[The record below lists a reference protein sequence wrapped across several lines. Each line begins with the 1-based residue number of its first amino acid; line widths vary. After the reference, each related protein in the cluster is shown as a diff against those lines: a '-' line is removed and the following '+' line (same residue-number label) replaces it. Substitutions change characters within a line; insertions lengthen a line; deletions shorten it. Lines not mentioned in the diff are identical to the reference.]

1 MLFRK
6 FFDHDMLGFES
17 GCEGRCGSA
26 AARIGNLALV
36 SRSINSEYS
45 NLPYN
50 EKRQR
55 FLNKRAL
62 EKRSDSLKMDLI
74 YSSNE
79 WGDARAAEHQAA
91 MQATMQRHYQRRFA
105 VE

>member
-1 MLFRK
+1 MERLR
-6 FFDHDMLGFES
+6 
-17 GCEGRCGSA
+17 
-26 AARIGNLALV
+26 
-36 SRSINSEYS
+36 INSEYS

-62 EKRSDSLKMDLI
+62 EKRPDSLKMDLI
-74 YSSNE
+74 YSSVK
-79 WGDARAAEHQAA
+79 WGDAQAAEHQAA
-91 MQATMQRHYQRRFA
+91 MLSAMQRHYQRHFA